1 MRVTVVQ
8 AGDLG
13 AAEAELWWKFQ
24 HSTSE
29 ALNPFLSLTYA
40 QAVGRSR
47 GNARVAVVEDRGEI
61 VAFFPFELHA
71 RQVAMPIGY
80 PLNNLQ
86 GFICS
91 GVPVDARWVIKR
103 SHLRGWRF
111 DAVAAS
117 QDTFAPFHY
126 AGTTEPC
133 PVIDLAKGDLSH
145 IRERKKARHALEREF
160 GAVSL
165 EWNSG
170 EPAQVDQMIEWKTRK
185 YHSTSRQFSDPTAR
199 SIVKALATSNGEDC
213 RGVVSVL
220 RAGER
225 TAAIHFA
232 LLGPR
237 SLVGWYMAYDPEL
250 SRFAPGTM
258 LWHPLVKAAEER
270 GISQIDL
277 GPGAQP
283 YKVELSNDSYP
294 VAGGA
299 VWASRLG
306 GAARSLYRRA
316 RFRDKASPECA

>member
-1 MRVTVVQ
+1 M
-8 AGDLG
+8 
-13 AAEAELWWKFQ
+13 
-24 HSTSE
+24 
-29 ALNPFLSLTYA
+29 
-40 QAVGRSR
+40 
-47 GNARVAVVEDRGEI
+47 
-61 VAFFPFELHA
+61 AFFPFELHA
-71 RQVAMPIGY
+71 HHLAMPIGY

-86 GFICS
+86 GFIGS
-91 GVPVDARWVIKR
+91 GVPLDVRWVIKR

-133 PVIDLAKGDLSH
+133 PVIDLTKGDLSH
-145 IRERKKARHALEREF
+145 IGERKKARRTLQRKF

-170 EPAQVDQMIEWKTRK
+170 EPAQVDRLIEWKTGK
-185 YHSTSRQFSDPTAR
+185 YHSTSRQFRDPTAH
-199 SIVKALATSNGEDC
+199 SIVKDLAASTGEDC

-220 RAGER
+220 EAGDR
-225 TAAIHFA
+225 TAAIHFG

-283 YKVELSNDSYP
+283 YKFELSNGSYP
-294 VAGGA
+294 VAGGV
-299 VWASRLG
+299 VWASRPL

-316 RFRDKASPECA
+316 RFRDTASKDK